1 MWKDNSTV
9 LQNNKLGSLGRL
21 KSLLQSLQRNQKL
34 FESYDQ
40 VIKEQ
45 LAEGVVEKRQ

>member
-1 MWKDNSTV
+1 M
-9 LQNNKLGSLGRL
+9 
-21 KSLLQSLQRNQKL
+21 SLLQSLQRNQKL

-40 VIKEQ
+40 VNKEQ